1 MEDGRRSLSWPG
13 DEEGPGWG
21 ILSLTGSCGVGAGLK
36 GRTGSSSPLH
46 GGARLVGEQLLT
58 SWVQTLGIRV
68 HISLLVCIW
77 FIPFSMA

>member
-58 SWVQTLGIRV
+58 SWVQTQPSVGKLAAQ
-68 HISLLVCIW
+68 LLRLC
-77 FIPFSMA
+77 PH